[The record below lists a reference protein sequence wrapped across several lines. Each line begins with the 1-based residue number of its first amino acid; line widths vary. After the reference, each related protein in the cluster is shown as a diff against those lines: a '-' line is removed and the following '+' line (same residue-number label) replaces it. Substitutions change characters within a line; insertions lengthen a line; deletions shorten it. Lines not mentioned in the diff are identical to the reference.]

1 MANKTRVMATN
12 IMRSVDDVFC
22 IPLVTALML
31 AAMVGMGL
39 LVVVGMGEVGG
50 QLFNRCS
57 HSRFLFHILTK
68 TQNLN
73 PATNLGLK

>member
-1 MANKTRVMATN
+1 M
-12 IMRSVDDVFC
+12 
-22 IPLVTALML
+22 
-31 AAMVGMGL
+31 
-39 LVVVGMGEVGG
+39 VVVVVVMGEVGG

>member
-1 MANKTRVMATN
+1 MILGMINIRLARAVVM
-12 IMRSVDDVFC
+12 V
-22 IPLVTALML
+22 
-31 AAMVGMGL
+31 VGM
-39 LVVVGMGEVGG
+39 VVGMGEVGG